1 MKNQHEHGDT
11 KTTMIPHSGKYENL
25 KVTEDNDIEDI
36 EQNQIRMYII
46 VLDSCTIYV
55 IYRIKTTSNTEGGVV
70 VQIDTRHVY
79 LATRNP
85 VFRPS
90 NSQLAFGC
98 KL

>member
-1 MKNQHEHGDT
+1 
-11 KTTMIPHSGKYENL
+11 MIPHSGKYENL

-85 VFRPS
+85 VFSPS
-90 NSQLAFGC
+90 NSQLSVRM
-98 KL
+98 